1 MLLPEDLRPT
11 FIDEFAGWLY
21 DPDEDSIW
29 SADYK
34 GRPALF
40 SFDGKLKRTLDTG
53 APEWRNFLGY
63 ALARDPITKNLFVA
77 NREEVLRFT
86 KDGKVSSIWKAPKT
100 PPGGNTQTPCP
111 TVAAK
116 ITETNR
122 DIKIRQCEIN
132 ALQVNSDVNSCKV
145 K

>member
-77 NREEVLRFT
+77 NREEVLHFT

-100 PPGGNTQTPCP
+100 PPG
-111 TVAAK
+111 
-116 ITETNR
+116 
-122 DIKIRQCEIN
+122 
-132 ALQVNSDVNSCKV
+132 ALAVLPPSSRAVRNIEK
-145 K
+145 